1 VSDTLTILVTI
12 ASPIFAAGGAYAA
25 TRVHLQWLRRD
36 VDDAHERIDAILRTL
51 MRQRS
56 LSTGMFE
63 ALLTDAPATKRRG

>member
-1 VSDTLTILVTI
+1 MNETLALLVTI
-12 ASPIFAAGGAYAA
+12 ISPVFAAGGAYAA

-36 VDDAHERIDAILRTL
+36 VDDAHQRIDEILRTL

-63 ALLTDAPATKRRG
+63 ALLQHTPVTKRR